1 MPTICYVMVFI
12 TGLAVGSFLNVC
24 IYRIP
29 RGQSVVTTP
38 SHCFSC
44 ATNLKPWDLAPVF
57 SFMWQR
63 GRCRYCGVKLSR
75 QYPLVE
81 LLTGVLF
88 VAAVYRWGLTWT
100 APAMMVFFS
109 MLIVTAVIDWRHQVI
124 PDGALLAG
132 GVLGLPLIYL
142 QSLDKLKWGV
152 AGFLAAGL
160 LLYLI
165 AVISKGG
172 MGGGDIKLA
181 AVMGLYLGL
190 KPVAV
195 ALLLAFMLG
204 GLIGLALLVT
214 GKKGRKDAVPF
225 GPFLALGALFASF
238 AGEQIIAWYA
248 GFRGL

>member
-1 MPTICYVMVFI
+1 MLIIFALVFL

-29 RGQSVVTTP
+29 RGQTVVTTP

-44 ATNLKPWDLAPVF
+44 GTNLKPWDLVPVF
-57 SFMWQR
+57 SFLLQR
-63 GRCRYCGVKLSR
+63 GRCRYCGVKLSW

-88 VAAVYRWGLTWT
+88 VAAFYRWGLTWAT
-100 APAMMVFFS
+100 PAMMVFFS
-109 MLIVTAVIDWRHQVI
+109 MLIVTAVIDWYHQII
-124 PDGALLAG
+124 PDGVLLVG

-142 QSLDKLKWGV
+142 QSLNKLKWGV

-165 AVISKGG
+165 AVISKDG

-204 GLIGLALLVT
+204 GVIGLALLVT
-214 GKKGRKDAVPF
+214 GKKGPKDAVPF
-225 GPFLALGALFASF
+225 GPFLALGALFTSF
-238 AGEQIIAWYA
+238 AGDRIIAWYA

>member
-1 MPTICYVMVFI
+1 MEAIFSLVFV

-29 RGQSVVTTP
+29 QGQTVVTTP

-44 ATNLKPWDLAPVF
+44 GTNLKPRDLVPVL
-57 SFMWQR
+57 SFLLQ
-63 GRCRYCGVKLSR
+63 GGKCRYCGVKLSW

-81 LLTGVLF
+81 FATGVLF
-88 VAAVYRWGLTWT
+88 LLAFYTWGLSWT
-100 APAMMVFFS
+100 TLAMMVFFS
-109 MLIVTAVIDWRHQVI
+109 LLMVTTVIDLYHQII
-124 PDGALLAG
+124 PDGVLLVG
-132 GVLGLPLIYL
+132 GLLGVPLVFL
-142 QSLDKLKWGV
+142 QSLDQLKWG
-152 AGFLAAGL
+152 AMGFLAAGV
-160 LLYLI
+160 LLYVI
-165 AVISKGG
+165 AIISKGG

-204 GLIGLALLVT
+204 GLVGILLLVS

-225 GPFLALGALFASF
+225 GPFLALGAFIAAL
-238 AGEQIIAWYA
+238 AGEQILTWYT
-248 GFRGL
+248 GYWGM